1 MTVQELCA
9 KEGVNLCYFDGSNWH
24 SPGFFN
30 PALNVLALDFNLSV
44 EDQKQVALH
53 ELGHKEH
60 TPVQYELNRELCE
73 LQADRSMIHHLLEE
87 ELKLMDDVRD
97 FNYLHFMEKYSLKT
111 IEDLMKKSKPFYKK
125 AWFIIFIILVVIGG
139 ISSLTK
145 PKSKTTSSAEKSATI
160 KNNTFKMTDKLGEEF
175 AVYLR
180 KNAEVLDRGN
190 KIEFITGG
198 NTSIVSV
205 RVGEAWK
212 YESVSRKIY
221 LSNSFL
227 KQKNEL
233 FKKWAKENNYEINPE
248 KDSPELIVI
257 VSDADK
263 TIIAEEYNGEMKILN
278 N

>member
-1 MTVQELCA
+1 
-9 KEGVNLCYFDGSNWH
+9 
-24 SPGFFN
+24 
-30 PALNVLALDFNLSV
+30 
-44 EDQKQVALH
+44 
-53 ELGHKEH
+53 
-60 TPVQYELNRELCE
+60 
-73 LQADRSMIHHLLEE
+73 
-87 ELKLMDDVRD
+87 
-97 FNYLHFMEKYSLKT
+97 
-111 IEDLMKKSKPFYKK
+111 MKKSKPFYKK
-125 AWFIIFIILVVIGG
+125 AWFIIFIILVAIGG

-145 PKSKTTSSAEKSATI
+145 PKSKTTSSAGKSATI

>member
-1 MTVQELCA
+1 
-9 KEGVNLCYFDGSNWH
+9 
-24 SPGFFN
+24 
-30 PALNVLALDFNLSV
+30 
-44 EDQKQVALH
+44 
-53 ELGHKEH
+53 
-60 TPVQYELNRELCE
+60 
-73 LQADRSMIHHLLEE
+73 
-87 ELKLMDDVRD
+87 
-97 FNYLHFMEKYSLKT
+97 
-111 IEDLMKKSKPFYKK
+111 MKKSKPFYKK

-145 PKSKTTSSAEKSATI
+145 PKPKTTSSAEKSATI

>member
-1 MTVQELCA
+1 
-9 KEGVNLCYFDGSNWH
+9 
-24 SPGFFN
+24 
-30 PALNVLALDFNLSV
+30 
-44 EDQKQVALH
+44 
-53 ELGHKEH
+53 
-60 TPVQYELNRELCE
+60 
-73 LQADRSMIHHLLEE
+73 
-87 ELKLMDDVRD
+87 
-97 FNYLHFMEKYSLKT
+97 
-111 IEDLMKKSKPFYKK
+111 MKKSKPFYKK

-212 YESVSRKIY
+212 YESVSCKIY

>member
-1 MTVQELCA
+1 
-9 KEGVNLCYFDGSNWH
+9 
-24 SPGFFN
+24 
-30 PALNVLALDFNLSV
+30 
-44 EDQKQVALH
+44 
-53 ELGHKEH
+53 
-60 TPVQYELNRELCE
+60 
-73 LQADRSMIHHLLEE
+73 
-87 ELKLMDDVRD
+87 
-97 FNYLHFMEKYSLKT
+97 
-111 IEDLMKKSKPFYKK
+111 
-125 AWFIIFIILVVIGG
+125 
-139 ISSLTK
+139 
-145 PKSKTTSSAEKSATI
+145 
-160 KNNTFKMTDKLGEEF
+160 MTDKLGEEF

-233 FKKWAKENNYEINPE
+233 FKKWAKENNYEVNLN
-248 KDSPELIVI
+248 KDNPELIVK

-263 TIIAEEYNGEMKILN
+263 TTIAQEHSGKMKILN

>member
-1 MTVQELCA
+1 
-9 KEGVNLCYFDGSNWH
+9 
-24 SPGFFN
+24 
-30 PALNVLALDFNLSV
+30 
-44 EDQKQVALH
+44 
-53 ELGHKEH
+53 
-60 TPVQYELNRELCE
+60 
-73 LQADRSMIHHLLEE
+73 
-87 ELKLMDDVRD
+87 
-97 FNYLHFMEKYSLKT
+97 
-111 IEDLMKKSKPFYKK
+111 MKKSKPFYKQV
-125 AWFIIFIILVVIGG
+125 WFILFIILVVIGG

-175 AVYLR
+175 AIYLR
-180 KNAEVLDRGN
+180 KNAEVLDHGN
-190 KIEFITGG
+190 KIEFVSGG

-221 LSNSFL
+221 LANSFL

-233 FKKWAKENNYEINPE
+233 FKKWSKENNYEINPK
-248 KDSPELIVI
+248 KDTPELIVK

-263 TIIAEEYNGEMKILN
+263 TIIAEEYSGEMKIIN

>member
-1 MTVQELCA
+1 
-9 KEGVNLCYFDGSNWH
+9 
-24 SPGFFN
+24 
-30 PALNVLALDFNLSV
+30 
-44 EDQKQVALH
+44 
-53 ELGHKEH
+53 
-60 TPVQYELNRELCE
+60 
-73 LQADRSMIHHLLEE
+73 
-87 ELKLMDDVRD
+87 
-97 FNYLHFMEKYSLKT
+97 
-111 IEDLMKKSKPFYKK
+111 MKKSKPFYKK

-263 TIIAEEYNGEMKILN
+263 TIIAEEYNREMKILN

>member
-1 MTVQELCA
+1 
-9 KEGVNLCYFDGSNWH
+9 
-24 SPGFFN
+24 
-30 PALNVLALDFNLSV
+30 
-44 EDQKQVALH
+44 
-53 ELGHKEH
+53 
-60 TPVQYELNRELCE
+60 
-73 LQADRSMIHHLLEE
+73 
-87 ELKLMDDVRD
+87 
-97 FNYLHFMEKYSLKT
+97 
-111 IEDLMKKSKPFYKK
+111 MKKSKPFYKQV
-125 AWFIIFIILVVIGG
+125 WFIIFIILVVIGG

-145 PKSKTTSSAEKSATI
+145 PKSKTTSSAKKSATI

>member
-1 MTVQELCA
+1 
-9 KEGVNLCYFDGSNWH
+9 
-24 SPGFFN
+24 
-30 PALNVLALDFNLSV
+30 
-44 EDQKQVALH
+44 
-53 ELGHKEH
+53 
-60 TPVQYELNRELCE
+60 
-73 LQADRSMIHHLLEE
+73 
-87 ELKLMDDVRD
+87 
-97 FNYLHFMEKYSLKT
+97 
-111 IEDLMKKSKPFYKK
+111 MKKSKPFYKQI
-125 AWFIIFIILVVIGG
+125 WFIIFSILVIIGG

-145 PKSKTTSSAEKSATI
+145 PKSKTTSSAETPTTI
-160 KNNTFKMTDKLGEEF
+160 KKNTFKMTDRLGEEF
-175 AVYLR
+175 AIYLR

-257 VSDADK
+257 VSDANK

-278 N
+278 D

>member
-1 MTVQELCA
+1 
-9 KEGVNLCYFDGSNWH
+9 
-24 SPGFFN
+24 
-30 PALNVLALDFNLSV
+30 
-44 EDQKQVALH
+44 
-53 ELGHKEH
+53 
-60 TPVQYELNRELCE
+60 
-73 LQADRSMIHHLLEE
+73 
-87 ELKLMDDVRD
+87 
-97 FNYLHFMEKYSLKT
+97 
-111 IEDLMKKSKPFYKK
+111 MKKSKPFYKQI
-125 AWFIIFIILVVIGG
+125 WFIIFSILVIIGG

-145 PKSKTTSSAEKSATI
+145 PKSKTTSSAETPTTI
-160 KNNTFKMTDKLGEEF
+160 KKNTFKMTDKLGEEF
-175 AVYLR
+175 AIYLR

>member
-1 MTVQELCA
+1 
-9 KEGVNLCYFDGSNWH
+9 
-24 SPGFFN
+24 
-30 PALNVLALDFNLSV
+30 
-44 EDQKQVALH
+44 
-53 ELGHKEH
+53 
-60 TPVQYELNRELCE
+60 
-73 LQADRSMIHHLLEE
+73 
-87 ELKLMDDVRD
+87 
-97 FNYLHFMEKYSLKT
+97 
-111 IEDLMKKSKPFYKK
+111 MKKSKPFYKK

-160 KNNTFKMTDKLGEEF
+160 KNNTLKMTDKLGEEF

-233 FKKWAKENNYEINPE
+233 FKKWAKENNYEVNLN
-248 KDSPELIVI
+248 KDNPELIVK

-263 TIIAEEYNGEMKILN
+263 TTIAQEHSGKMKILN

>member
-1 MTVQELCA
+1 
-9 KEGVNLCYFDGSNWH
+9 
-24 SPGFFN
+24 
-30 PALNVLALDFNLSV
+30 
-44 EDQKQVALH
+44 
-53 ELGHKEH
+53 
-60 TPVQYELNRELCE
+60 
-73 LQADRSMIHHLLEE
+73 
-87 ELKLMDDVRD
+87 
-97 FNYLHFMEKYSLKT
+97 
-111 IEDLMKKSKPFYKK
+111 MKKSKPFYKR

>member
-1 MTVQELCA
+1 
-9 KEGVNLCYFDGSNWH
+9 
-24 SPGFFN
+24 
-30 PALNVLALDFNLSV
+30 
-44 EDQKQVALH
+44 
-53 ELGHKEH
+53 
-60 TPVQYELNRELCE
+60 
-73 LQADRSMIHHLLEE
+73 
-87 ELKLMDDVRD
+87 
-97 FNYLHFMEKYSLKT
+97 
-111 IEDLMKKSKPFYKK
+111 MKKSKPFYKK

-212 YESVSRKIY
+212 YESVSRKTY

>member
-1 MTVQELCA
+1 
-9 KEGVNLCYFDGSNWH
+9 
-24 SPGFFN
+24 
-30 PALNVLALDFNLSV
+30 
-44 EDQKQVALH
+44 
-53 ELGHKEH
+53 
-60 TPVQYELNRELCE
+60 
-73 LQADRSMIHHLLEE
+73 
-87 ELKLMDDVRD
+87 
-97 FNYLHFMEKYSLKT
+97 
-111 IEDLMKKSKPFYKK
+111 MKKSKPFYKQI
-125 AWFIIFIILVVIGG
+125 WFIIFTILVIIGG

-145 PKSKTTSSAEKSATI
+145 PKSKSTSSAETPTTI
-160 KNNTFKMTDKLGEEF
+160 KKNTFKMTDKLGEEF
-175 AVYLR
+175 AIYLR

-233 FKKWAKENNYEINPE
+233 FKKWAKENNYEINPK

-278 N
+278 D

>member
-1 MTVQELCA
+1 
-9 KEGVNLCYFDGSNWH
+9 
-24 SPGFFN
+24 
-30 PALNVLALDFNLSV
+30 
-44 EDQKQVALH
+44 
-53 ELGHKEH
+53 
-60 TPVQYELNRELCE
+60 
-73 LQADRSMIHHLLEE
+73 
-87 ELKLMDDVRD
+87 
-97 FNYLHFMEKYSLKT
+97 
-111 IEDLMKKSKPFYKK
+111 MKKSKPFYKK

-263 TIIAEEYNGEMKILN
+263 TLIAEEYNGEMKILN

>member
-1 MTVQELCA
+1 
-9 KEGVNLCYFDGSNWH
+9 
-24 SPGFFN
+24 
-30 PALNVLALDFNLSV
+30 
-44 EDQKQVALH
+44 
-53 ELGHKEH
+53 
-60 TPVQYELNRELCE
+60 
-73 LQADRSMIHHLLEE
+73 
-87 ELKLMDDVRD
+87 
-97 FNYLHFMEKYSLKT
+97 
-111 IEDLMKKSKPFYKK
+111 MKKSKPFYKK